1 MPAYLTVVTFDEA
14 VNVFV
19 VVPPESV
26 PPVASPLK
34 SSPPVSVAPV
44 LMGYVPPWL
53 IRGEERSIVMLL
65 YWRGMVTL
73 STWLPSEAHRE

>member
-34 SSPPVSVAPV
+34 SSPPVSMAPV
-44 LMGYVPPWL
+44 LMVYVPPWL

-65 YWRGMVTL
+65 YWRG
-73 STWLPSEAHRE
+73 